1 MAKTV
6 AAMKTGDRNRKM
18 LFLAILFGLL
28 SAVLVFTVLKNAD
41 KSDGGSAA
49 ANPVPVLVAVEDIP
63 VGAEITT
70 EMVEVVEIPIDD
82 RAFDAYSD
90 PLSVEGLYAYSEIL
104 AGEQVTRPELA
115 LTADDLGL
123 SYAIPPGLRAVAIEV
138 DEATAT
144 GGLIQPGDYVDVVG
158 IIFDQ
163 QIDDVYTSSATLAQD
178 VQVLSIGQRTRT
190 PQQTAVE
197 EGEAAEE
204 VTTDPEV
211 LTTVTLAVSV
221 EQAEWIAAVETVGVI
236 RLALR
241 GFEDHAIVQD
251 PGIRLINRFRDTLG
265 LALIE
270 NFLEGVALP
279 ELAEWSPTGG
289 TDYTPAGPDS
299 EPAAQDESDV
309 TAGTTP

>member
-1 MAKTV
+1 
-6 AAMKTGDRNRKM
+6 MKTGDRNRKM
-18 LFLAILFGLL
+18 LFLAILFGVL
-28 SAVLVFTVLKNAD
+28 SMVLVYTVLKSAD
-41 KSDGGSAA
+41 SSGGGTATASM
-49 ANPVPVLVAVEDIP
+49 VPVLLAKEDIA
-63 VGAEITT
+63 VGTKIEPS
-70 EMVEVVEIPIDD
+70 MVEVGEISIDE
-82 RAFDAYSD
+82 RLFDAYSD
-90 PLSVEGLYAYSEIL
+90 PLAVEGLYTHAEIL
-104 AGEQVTRPELA
+104 AGAQITRPALA

-163 QIDDVYTSSATLAQD
+163 QIDDVYTSSATLAQN
-178 VQVLSIGQRTRT
+178 VKVLGIGQQTRT
-190 PQQTAVE
+190 PQQVAVE
-197 EGEAAEE
+197 EGEAAED

-241 GFEDHAIVQD
+241 GFGDDAIVND

-265 LALIE
+265 INLIE
-270 NFLEGVALP
+270 NFLEGVQLP
-279 ELAEWSPTGG
+279 ELEEWSPTGG
-289 TDYTPAGPDS
+289 TDPSPDPA
-299 EPAAQDESDV
+299 SDPSLQGDGT
-309 TAGTTP
+309 TAGNQP

>member
-1 MAKTV
+1 
-6 AAMKTGDRNRKM
+6 MKTGDRNRKM

-41 KSDGGSAA
+41 DSGGGSATSA
-49 ANPVPVLVAVEDIP
+49 LVPVLVAKEDVA
-63 VGAEITT
+63 VGTQLTT
-70 EMVEVVEIPIDD
+70 DMVEISEVSIDD
-82 RAFDAYSD
+82 RLFDAYSD
-90 PLSVEGLYAYSEIL
+90 PLAVDGLYTHSAIA
-104 AGEQVTRPELA
+104 AGEQVTRPALA
-115 LTADDLGL
+115 LAADDLGL
-123 SYAIPPGLRAVAIEV
+123 SYAIPPGLRAVSIEV

-163 QIDDVYTSSATLAQD
+163 QIDDVYTSSATLAQN
-178 VQVLSIGQRTRT
+178 VKVLGIGQRTRT
-190 PQQTAVE
+190 PQQIAAD
-197 EGEAAEE
+197 EGEAAED

-241 GFEDHAIVQD
+241 GFGDDEIVND

-265 LALIE
+265 LRLIE
-270 NFLEGVALP
+270 NFLEGVSLP
-279 ELAEWSPTGG
+279 ELEEWSPTGG
-289 TDYTPAGPDS
+289 TTGG
-299 EPAAQDESDV
+299 
-309 TAGTTP
+309 GTTGTDSTVEPDAEPSAQGDGTTASNQP